1 MPSLRHA
8 FNRWLTHD
16 RRVLLMSLLA
26 GLPGTGIAMILLW
39 RGDFSSK
46 VQWTLTLFI
55 VGLWWGVSIALRDR
69 VVYPLQTL
77 SNLLAAL
84 REEDFS
90 IRARGQRK
98 DDPLGEVLIEM
109 NALADTL
116 REQRLGALEAT
127 SLLRTVM
134 EEIPVAV
141 FAFDPERRLRLA
153 NRAGERLLARPVER
167 LLGRTDEELGLAQ
180 CLGIGGPAIVPT
192 AFPGGAGRFEVRSG
206 HFRQGG
212 IPLEML
218 VMTDVSQSL
227 RDEERQ
233 AWQRLIRVIGHE
245 INNSLAPIKSI
256 AHSLERLLGRDPR
269 PADWDTDMR
278 GGLQVIGARA
288 DSLGRFTAAYAQ
300 LARLPA
306 PRLAAVRL
314 GPLVSRVADLERRKA
329 VTLGGGPPVTLQADA
344 DQLEQLLINL
354 VRNAV
359 DVTVEDAAGRV
370 TVSWEVI
377 DSRVRV
383 HVDDDGPGLSNTT
396 NLFVPFFT
404 TKPGG
409 SGIGL
414 VLCRQIAEAHGGTL
428 ALENRT
434 PQPGCRATLTIP
446 LGP

>member
-1 MPSLRHA
+1 MR
-8 FNRWLTHD
+8 LTHD
-16 RRVLLMSLLA
+16 RRVWLMALGA
-26 GLPGTGIAMILLW
+26 GLPGTAIALILLW

-46 VQWTLTLFI
+46 VQWTLTLFV
-55 VGLWWGVSIALRDR
+55 VGLWWGVSVALRDR

-90 IRARGQRK
+90 IRARGQRR

-127 SLLRTVM
+127 SLLRAVM

-141 FAFDPERRLRLA
+141 FAFDPERRLRVV
-153 NRAGERLLARPVER
+153 NKAGERLLARPMER
-167 LLGRTDEELGLAQ
+167 LLGRTADELGLAP
-180 CLGIGGPAIVPT
+180 CLASPGPASASLT
-192 AFPGGAGRFEVRSG
+192 FPGGTGRWEIRTG

-212 IPLEML
+212 IPLELL
-218 VMTDVSQSL
+218 VMTDVSRSL

-256 AHSLERLLGRDPR
+256 AHSLERLVARDPR
-269 PADWDTDMR
+269 PADWDSDMR
-278 GGLQVIGARA
+278 DGLQVIGSRA
-288 DSLGRFTAAYAQ
+288 DALGRFTAAYAQ

-306 PRLAAVRL
+306 PNIEPVALQAL
-314 GPLVSRVADLERRKA
+314 LTRVAGLERRLP
-329 VTLGGGPPVTLQADA
+329 VRLNGGPPVTVQADA
-344 DQLEQLLINL
+344 AQIEQLFINL
-354 VRNAV
+354 VRNAA
-359 DVTVEDAAGRV
+359 DAAITTGGGV
-370 TVSWEVI
+370 TVSWGVS
-377 DSRVRV
+377 DARVRV
-383 HVDDDGPGLSNTT
+383 WVDDEGPGVSNPA

-414 VLCRQIAEAHGGTL
+414 VLCRQIAEAHGGTVT
-428 ALENRT
+428 LENRN
-434 PQPGCRATLTIP
+434 PGPGCRAELVLP
-446 LGP
+446 LE

>member
-1 MPSLRHA
+1 M
-8 FNRWLTHD
+8 NWLTHD
-16 RRVLLMSLLA
+16 RRVWLMALGA
-26 GLPGTGIAMILLW
+26 GLPGTAIALILLW

-55 VGLWWGVSIALRDR
+55 VGLWWGVSVALRDR

-84 REEDFS
+84 REQDFS
-90 IRARGQRK
+90 IRARGQRRN
-98 DDPLGEVLIEM
+98 DPLGEVLLEL

-141 FAFDPERRLRLA
+141 FAFDPDRRLRVV
-153 NRAGERLLARPVER
+153 NRAGERLLARPIER
-167 LLGRTDEELGLAQ
+167 LLGRTADELGLAQ
-180 CLGIGGPAIVPT
+180 CLTMSGPTSASLT
-192 AFPGGAGRFEVRSG
+192 FPGGTGRWEVRSG

-212 IPLEML
+212 IPLELL
-218 VMTDVSQSL
+218 VMTDVSRSL
-227 RDEERQ
+227 RDQERQ

-256 AHSLERLLGRDPR
+256 ANSLERLVVRDPK
-269 PADWDTDMR
+269 PDDWEADMR
-278 GGLQVIGARA
+278 DGLQVIGGRA

-306 PRLAAVRL
+306 PAIEAV
-314 GPLVSRVADLERRKA
+314 PLPALVARVAGLERRLPVRVDSGPQ
-329 VTLGGGPPVTLQADA
+329 VTVNADA
-344 DQLEQLLINL
+344 AQLEQLLINL
-354 VRNAV
+354 VRNAA
-359 DVTVEDAAGRV
+359 DAALV
-370 TVSWEVI
+370 TGGAVHVGWGLA
-377 DSRVRV
+377 DGRVRV
-383 HVDDDGPGLSNTT
+383 WVDDQGPGVSNPA

-414 VLCRQIAEAHGGTL
+414 VLCRQIAEAHGGTVTL
-428 ALENRT
+428 DNRR
-434 PQPGCRATLTIP
+434 PGPGCRAELVLP
-446 LGP
+446 LE

>member
-1 MPSLRHA
+1 
-8 FNRWLTHD
+8 
-16 RRVLLMSLLA
+16 
-26 GLPGTGIAMILLW
+26 
-39 RGDFSSK
+39 
-46 VQWTLTLFI
+46 
-55 VGLWWGVSIALRDR
+55 
-69 VVYPLQTL
+69 
-77 SNLLAAL
+77 
-84 REEDFS
+84 
-90 IRARGQRK
+90 
-98 DDPLGEVLIEM
+98 
-109 NALADTL
+109 
-116 REQRLGALEAT
+116 
-127 SLLRTVM
+127 
-134 EEIPVAV
+134 
-141 FAFDPERRLRLA
+141 
-153 NRAGERLLARPVER
+153 
-167 LLGRTDEELGLAQ
+167 
-180 CLGIGGPAIVPT
+180 
-192 AFPGGAGRFEVRSG
+192 
-206 HFRQGG
+206 
-212 IPLEML
+212 
-218 VMTDVSQSL
+218 
-227 RDEERQ
+227 
-233 AWQRLIRVIGHE
+233 
-245 INNSLAPIKSI
+245 
-256 AHSLERLLGRDPR
+256 
-269 PADWDTDMR
+269 MR

-434 PQPGCRATLTIP
+434 PLPGCRATLTIP

>member
-1 MPSLRHA
+1 VR
-8 FNRWLTHD
+8 LTHD
-16 RRVLLMSLLA
+16 RRVWLMALGA
-26 GLPGTGIAMILLW
+26 GLPGTAISLILLW
-39 RGDFSSK
+39 RGDFSGK

-55 VGLWWGVSIALRDR
+55 VGLWWGISVALRDR

-90 IRARGQRK
+90 IRARGQRR

-141 FAFDPERRLRLA
+141 FAFDPDRRLRVV
-153 NRAGERLLARPVER
+153 NRAGERLLARPMER
-167 LLGRTDEELGLAQ
+167 LMGRTADELGLAP
-180 CLGIGGPAIVPT
+180 CLSMSGTTSASLT
-192 AFPGGAGRFEVRSG
+192 FPGGSGRWEVRSG

-212 IPLEML
+212 IPLELL
-218 VMTDVSQSL
+218 VMTDVSRSL

-256 AHSLERLLGRDPR
+256 AHSLERLVGRDPR
-269 PADWDTDMR
+269 PADWDSDMR
-278 GGLQVIGARA
+278 DGLQVIASRA
-288 DSLGRFTAAYAQ
+288 DALSRFTAAYAQ

-306 PRLAAVRL
+306 PSIEPVALAPLIARVSGLEQRLAVQVARGADVAV
-314 GPLVSRVADLERRKA
+314 P
-329 VTLGGGPPVTLQADA
+329 ADA
-344 DQLEQLLINL
+344 AQLEQLLINL

-359 DVTVEDAAGRV
+359 DAALVTGGAVR
-370 TVSWEVI
+370 VSWELG
-377 DSRVRV
+377 DGRVRV
-383 HVDDDGPGLSNTT
+383 WVDDEGPGVSNPA

-428 ALENRT
+428 TLENRQ
-434 PQPGCRATLTIP
+434 PGPGCRAELVLP
-446 LGP
+446 ME

>member
-1 MPSLRHA
+1 MALG
-8 FNRWLTHD
+8 
-16 RRVLLMSLLA
+16 A
-26 GLPGTGIAMILLW
+26 GLPGTAISLILLW
-39 RGDFSSK
+39 RGDFSGK

-55 VGLWWGVSIALRDR
+55 VGLWWGMSIALRDR

-90 IRARGQRK
+90 IRARGQRR

-127 SLLRTVM
+127 SLLRAVM

-141 FAFDPERRLRLA
+141 FAFDPERKLRVV
-153 NRAGERLLARPVER
+153 NKAGERLLARPVER
-167 LLGRTDEELGLAQ
+167 LLGRTADELGLAA
-180 CLGIGGPAIVPT
+180 CLTQGGPTSASLT
-192 AFPGGAGRFEVRSG
+192 FPGGTGRYEVRTG
-206 HFRQGG
+206 QFRQGG
-212 IPLEML
+212 VPLELL
-218 VMTDVSQSL
+218 VMTDVSRSL

-256 AHSLERLLGRDPR
+256 AGSLERLVSREPK
-269 PADWDTDMR
+269 PADWESDMR
-278 GGLQVIGARA
+278 DGLQVIGGRA
-288 DSLGRFTAAYAQ
+288 DSLSRFTAAYAQ

-306 PRLAAVRL
+306 PTIEPLSL
-314 GPLVSRVADLERRKA
+314 GPLVTRVAGLEQRLA
-329 VTLGGGPPVTLQADA
+329 VHVAGGPAVILRADA
-344 DQLEQLLINL
+344 AQLEQLLINL
-354 VRNAV
+354 IRNAV
-359 DVTVEDAAGRV
+359 DAALATRGGV
-370 TVSWEVI
+370 QVGWTVS
-377 DSRVRV
+377 DAQVRV
-383 HVDDDGPGLSNTT
+383 YVEDDGPGVSNPA

-414 VLCRQIAEAHGGTL
+414 VLCRQIAEAHGGTVT
-428 ALENRT
+428 LENRQ
-434 PQPGCRATLTIP
+434 PGPGCRAELVLP
-446 LGP
+446 LE

>member
-1 MPSLRHA
+1 
-8 FNRWLTHD
+8 
-16 RRVLLMSLLA
+16 MSLLA
-26 GLPGTGIAMILLW
+26 GLPGSGIALILLW
-39 RGDFSSK
+39 RGDFTSK

-55 VGLWWGVSIALRDR
+55 VGLWWGISAALRDR

-109 NALADTL
+109 NALAETL

-141 FAFDPERRLRLA
+141 FSFDPDRRLRLA
-153 NRAGERLLARPVER
+153 NRAGERLLARPIER
-167 LLGRTDEELGLAQ
+167 LLGRTAAELGLATF
-180 CLGIGGPAIVPT
+180 LGIGGPSIVAGT
-192 AFPGGAGRFEVRSG
+192 FPGGTGRWEVRSG

-212 IPLEML
+212 IPLELL

-256 AHSLERLLGRDPR
+256 AHSLERILTRDPK
-269 PADWDTDMR
+269 PPDWESDMR
-278 GGLQVIGARA
+278 SGLQVVGSRA
-288 DSLGRFTAAYAQ
+288 DSLGRVTAAYSQ

-306 PRLAAVRL
+306 PTL
-314 GPLVSRVADLERRKA
+314 GRVELSHLVSRVAELEQRKPIR
-329 VTLGGGPPVTLQADA
+329 VRGGPPVTLEADA
-344 DQLEQLLINL
+344 DQIEQLLINL

-359 DVTVEDAAGRV
+359 DATIDTEGRV
-370 TVSWEVI
+370 SLEWDVT

-383 HVDDDGPGLSNTT
+383 RVEDEGPGLSNTA

-414 VLCRQIAEAHGGTL
+414 VLCRQIAEAHGGAIT
-428 ALENRT
+428 LENRA
-434 PQPGCRATLTIP
+434 PGPGCRAELTLP
-446 LGP
+446 L

>member
-1 MPSLRHA
+1 MSLRTRA
-8 FNRWLTHD
+8 SRWLTHD
-16 RRVLLMSLLA
+16 RRVLLMSLSA
-26 GLPGTGIAMILLW
+26 GLPGTAIALILLW
-39 RGDFSSK
+39 GGDFTAK
-46 VQWTLTLFI
+46 VQWTLTLFV
-55 VGLWWGVSIALRDR
+55 VGLWWGVSFALRDR

-90 IRARGQRK
+90 IRARGQRR

-116 REQRLGALEAT
+116 REQRFGALEAT

-141 FAFDPERRLRLA
+141 FSFDPDRRLRLV
-153 NRAGERLLARPVER
+153 NRGGERLLARPMER
-167 LLGRTDEELGLAQ
+167 LLGRTADELGLGAA
-180 CLGIGGPAIVPT
+180 LGTGGPAIVNAT
-192 AFPGGAGRFEVRSG
+192 FPGGTGRWEVRTG

-212 IPLEML
+212 LPLELL

-256 AHSLERLLGRDPR
+256 ANSLERGLAREQKA
-269 PADWDTDMR
+269 ADWDTDLR
-278 GGLQVIGARA
+278 DGLQVIGARA
-288 DSLGRFTAAYAQ
+288 DALGRFTAAYAQ

-306 PRLAAVRL
+306 PTLRAVAL
-314 GPLVSRVADLERRKA
+314 GPLVTRVAGLERRLT
-329 VTLGGGPPVTLQADA
+329 VLVERGPEMSLQADP
-344 DQLEQLLINL
+344 DQLEQLLIN
-354 VRNAV
+354 VIRNAV
-359 DVTVEDAAGRV
+359 DATEGTGGA
-370 TVSWEVI
+370 
-377 DSRVRV
+377 VRV
-383 HVDDDGPGLSNTT
+383 GWGQVEGQVLVWVDDEGPGVSNPA

-414 VLCRQIAEAHGGTL
+414 VLCRQIAEAHGGVIT
-428 ALENRT
+428 LENRR
-434 PQPGCRATLTIP
+434 PGPGCRAELRLP
-446 LGP
+446 SG

>member
-1 MPSLRHA
+1 
-8 FNRWLTHD
+8 
-16 RRVLLMSLLA
+16 MSLAA
-26 GLPGTGIAMILLW
+26 GLPGSAIALILLW
-39 RGDFSSK
+39 RGDFTPK

-55 VGLWWGVSIALRDR
+55 LGLWWGVSVSLRDR

-90 IRARGQRK
+90 IRARGERR

-141 FAFDPERRLRLA
+141 FSFDPERRLRLA
-153 NRAGERLLARPVER
+153 NRAGERLLSRPIER
-167 LLGRTDEELGLAQ
+167 LLGRTADELGLGSF
-180 CLGIGGPAIVPT
+180 LGTGGPSIVAGT
-192 AFPGGAGRFEVRSG
+192 FSGGTGRWEVRTG

-212 IPLEML
+212 IPLELL

-256 AHSLERLLGRDPR
+256 AHSLERILSRDPK
-269 PADWDTDMR
+269 PTDWDVDMR
-278 GGLQVIGARA
+278 SGLQVVASRA
-288 DSLGRFTAAYAQ
+288 DSLSRFTAAYSQ

-306 PRLAAVRL
+306 PTLKPVDL
-314 GPLVSRVADLERRKA
+314 PKLVARVVELERRKVA
-329 VTLGGGPPVTLQADA
+329 RVSGGPPITIQADP

-354 VRNAV
+354 LRNAV
-359 DVTVEDAAGRV
+359 DVTVDSPGAVTIGWDVGDGRLRLRVED
-370 TVSWEVI
+370 E
-377 DSRVRV
+377 
-383 HVDDDGPGLSNTT
+383 GPGLSNTT

-428 ALENRT
+428 SLENRT
-434 PQPGCRATLTIP
+434 PPPGCRAELLLP
-446 LGP
+446 VAE

>member
-1 MPSLRHA
+1 MR
-8 FNRWLTHD
+8 LTHD
-16 RRVLLMSLLA
+16 RRVWLMSLGA
-26 GLPGTGIAMILLW
+26 GLPGTGIALLLLW

-55 VGLWWGVSIALRDR
+55 VGLWWGVSVALRDR

-90 IRARGQRK
+90 IRARGQRR

-127 SLLRTVM
+127 SLLRAVM

-141 FAFDPERRLRLA
+141 FAFDPDRRLRVV
-153 NRAGERLLARPVER
+153 NKAGERLLARPVER
-167 LLGRTDEELGLAQ
+167 LLGRTADELGLAP
-180 CLGIGGPAIVPT
+180 CLAMSGPTSASLT
-192 AFPGGAGRFEVRSG
+192 FPGGSGRWEIRTG

-212 IPLEML
+212 IPLELL
-218 VMTDVSQSL
+218 VMTDVSRSL

-256 AHSLERLLGRDPR
+256 ANSLERLVVRDPK
-269 PADWDTDMR
+269 PADWDSDMR
-278 GGLQVIGARA
+278 DGLQVIGSRA
-288 DSLGRFTAAYAQ
+288 DALGRFTAAYAQ

-306 PRLAAVRL
+306 PTMEPVSLASLIA
-314 GPLVSRVADLERRKA
+314 RVAGLEPRLPVRVDAGPA
-329 VTLGGGPPVTLQADA
+329 VAVQADA
-344 DQLEQLLINL
+344 AQLEQLLINL
-354 VRNAV
+354 VRNAA
-359 DVTVEDAAGRV
+359 DASLTTGGGVR
-370 TVSWEVI
+370 VSWALADGHV
-377 DSRVRV
+377 RVR
-383 HVDDDGPGLSNTT
+383 VDDDGPGVSNPA

-414 VLCRQIAEAHGGTL
+414 VLCRQIAEAHGGTVT
-428 ALENRT
+428 LENRQ
-434 PQPGCRATLTIP
+434 PGPGCRAELVLP
-446 LGP
+446 LE